1 MAATKE
7 EMLAA
12 KVIGGMAM
20 SLDGFVNDGNG
31 SVARLYPDMEAMHE
45 TEVLQEAMKN
55 TGAVLMG
62 RHTYDMANGDFTG
75 YEFQVPIFVVTH
87 HVPEQVAKGE
97 NENLHFTFVT
107 DGLESAVRQAKGAA
121 GENKVV
127 TVVGGASILQQLM
140 KAGLLDELQVDIAPV
155 LLGEGLR
162 LFEHL
167 AAQQIEL
174 EKIKVTDSSFT
185 TAFHFRIVK

>member
-1 MAATKE
+1 M
-7 EMLAA
+7 A
-12 KVIGGMAM
+12 KVIGGMIM
-20 SLDGFVNDGNG
+20 SLDGFVSDRNG
-31 SVARLYPDMEAMHE
+31 SVAQLYPDMDAMREMEHM
-45 TEVLQEAMKN
+45 QESMHL

-62 RHTYDMANGDFTG
+62 RRSYDMSNGDFTG
-75 YEFQVPIFVVTH
+75 YEYQVPLFVVTH

-97 NENLHFTFVT
+97 NENMYFTFVT
-107 DGLESAVRQAKGAA
+107 DGVDSAVRQAKAAA

-127 TVVGGASILQQLM
+127 TVVGGASLNQQLL

-162 LFEHL
+162 LFEYL
-167 AAQQIEL
+167 ADKQIKL

-185 TAFHFRIVK
+185 TAFHFRVVK